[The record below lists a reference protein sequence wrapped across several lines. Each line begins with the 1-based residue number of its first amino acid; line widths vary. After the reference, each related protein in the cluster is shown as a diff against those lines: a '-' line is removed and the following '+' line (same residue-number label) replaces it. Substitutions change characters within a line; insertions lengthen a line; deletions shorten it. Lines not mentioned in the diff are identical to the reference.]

1 VSRHGPGYLKPYR
14 RARSSAYKVARGM
27 GNLQPWLELSPRKIV
42 RRYVYRR
49 IGQGIV
55 APLYGGRGLIGRMLR
70 GLFGG

>member
-1 VSRHGPGYLKPYR
+1 MSRRGAAYLRPYR
-14 RARSSAYKVARGM
+14 RTRSAAYKLARGM

-55 APLYGGRGLIGRMLR
+55 APLYGGRGLIGRFLR
-70 GLFGG
+70 RLFGG